1 MSEITG
7 TLDGPQLEALVE
19 LLYLAASADGDFS
32 DDERKLFVH
41 KVFKLTGDRMSNEA
55 LEGAFKRIEADVER
69 EGRTARISSVR
80 EKLDSDGA
88 RHGALLMAIDIT
100 MADDVLRTSER
111 EAIADIAEGLGIER
125 DVAADYIARMN
136 R

>member
-55 LEGAFKRIEADVER
+55 LEGTVKRVEAGVER

-88 RHGALLMAIDIT
+88 RHGALLMAIDMT
-100 MADDVLRTSER
+100 MADEVIRTSER